1 MTAGLVLASG
11 SSVRARLLA
20 DAGVPFEVVVPHV
33 DENAVKA
40 AGRHLSHDAL
50 ALRLAGEKASAV
62 SERLPGRMVIGADQL
77 LVVGERRFDKPRT
90 IGEAA
95 DHLRAFSGRRQLLV
109 TGAVAMRAGR
119 LVWSSVEQ
127 VVLAVR
133 FLSDPFISGY
143 LEVEGERVLS
153 SVGGYRIE
161 GPGAQLF
168 ERVEGDYFSVLGLPL
183 LALLA
188 FLREEG
194 IMPS

>member
-1 MTAGLVLASG
+1 MTVGLVLASG

-20 DAGVPFEVVVPHV
+20 DAGVSFEVVVPHV
-33 DENAVKA
+33 DEDAIKA
-40 AGRHLSHDAL
+40 ADTHLPHDAL
-50 ALRLAGEKASAV
+50 ALRLAGEKASTV
-62 SERLPGRMVIGADQL
+62 SERLPDRMVVGADQL

-95 DHLRAFSGRRQLLV
+95 DHLRAFSGRKQRLV

-119 LVWSSVEQ
+119 IVWSSVEQ

-133 FLSDPFISGY
+133 SLSEPFISGY
-143 LEVEGERVLS
+143 LEAEGERVLS

-161 GPGAQLF
+161 GLGAQLF

>member
-1 MTAGLVLASG
+1 MTADLVLASG

-20 DAGVPFEVVVPHV
+20 DAGVLFEVVVPHV
-33 DENAVKA
+33 DEDAIKA
-40 AGRHLSHDAL
+40 AEMHLSHEAL

-62 SERLPGRMVIGADQL
+62 SKRLPDRMVIGADQL
-77 LVVGERRFDKPRT
+77 LVVGKRRFDKPRT
-90 IGEAA
+90 IGEAGE
-95 DHLRAFSGRRQLLV
+95 HLRAFSGRKHLLV

-119 LVWSSVEQ
+119 IAWSSVEQ

-133 FLSDPFISGY
+133 FLSDSFISGY
-143 LEVEGERVLS
+143 LEAEGERVLS

-168 ERVEGDYFSVLGLPL
+168 ERVEGDYFSVMGLPL

-194 IMPS
+194 ILPS

>member
-1 MTAGLVLASG
+1 M
-11 SSVRARLLA
+11 
-20 DAGVPFEVVVPHV
+20 VVPRV
-33 DENAVKA
+33 DEDAIKA
-40 AGRHLSHDAL
+40 AGGHLSHDAL

-62 SERLPGRMVIGADQL
+62 SKCCPDRLVVGADQL
-77 LVVGERRFDKPRT
+77 LVVGNRRFDKPRT
-90 IGEAA
+90 LDEAA

-119 LVWSSVEQ
+119 IVWSSVGQ

-133 FLSDPFISGY
+133 PLSDPFISGY

-183 LALLA
+183 LPLLA

-194 IMPS
+194 VLPS

>member
-20 DAGVPFEVVVPHV
+20 DAGVLFEVVVPHV
-33 DENAVKA
+33 DEDGIKA
-40 AGRHLSHDAL
+40 AQMHLSHDAL
-50 ALRLAGEKASAV
+50 ALRLAVEKASAV
-62 SERLPGRMVIGADQL
+62 SRRLPDRMVIGADQL

-90 IGEAA
+90 IDEAA
-95 DHLRAFSGRRQLLV
+95 EHLRAFSGREQLLV
-109 TGAVAMRAGR
+109 TGAVAMRSGR
-119 LVWSSVEQ
+119 IAWSSVEQ

-143 LEVEGERVLS
+143 LEAEGERALS